1 MSSIPNASR
10 NHAGQARSREPQ
22 TAAVPDEQELTVAQ
36 RYLKRLHAHGV
47 EYIFGNAGTDFP
59 PLIEALAKGGHG
71 VEPVLIPHENV
82 AMSMAYGYAMITG
95 RPQLIMVHVS
105 LGTANALCG
114 LFNAARQHIP
124 LLLTA
129 GRSPVLEYGKLGAR
143 NNYINWAQEMFDQ
156 SGMVRELVKWEYE
169 LRDPAQVEDVVDRA
183 VAVACSAPQG
193 PVYLV
198 LPREVL
204 SAQSGTRD
212 DGGIGM
218 QAPVRAGMP
227 NAADMAT
234 AIEWLNDAERP
245 LIITADAGRT
255 SEGFHAMTALAQD
268 RGIPV
273 VQYRPRYLSLPAGSP
288 ANAGFDPVRLLP
300 QADLILVADADVPWL
315 PGSGGPAPQAKVIHL
330 GMDPLF
336 LRYPIRGFRSE
347 LSLQGDTASILKA
360 LWAGTEGRRASAWL
374 AQAHAR
380 QRGAA
385 DEAAA
390 LGDSMSNRYI
400 SRCIADAM
408 DDDSVLINEYTFS
421 LEELRIHGPGR
432 YFSHSPAGGLGWAL
446 GTALG
451 VRMAKPDSVVF
462 AAVGDGSYMFGNPTP
477 THFVSAARGLPFIT
491 VIYNNRRW
499 GAVHRATLS
508 MYPDGAAA
516 RMPEPI
522 FATLEPAPDY
532 ERIVEASGGLG
543 LRVED
548 PAELPAALARAVH
561 AVREEKRQVVLN
573 VITEINYA
581 RTS

>member
-1 MSSIPNASR
+1 MSSITNVSVNRVDQASS
-10 NHAGQARSREPQ
+10 QE
-22 TAAVPDEQELTVAQ
+22 AATSPGKQELTVAQ
-36 RYLKRLHAHGV
+36 RYLKRLRLHGI

-59 PLIEALAKGGHG
+59 PLIEALAGEDYG

-82 AMSMAYGYAMITG
+82 AVSMAYGYAMITG

-114 LFNAARQHIP
+114 LFNASRQHIP

-143 NNYINWAQEMFDQ
+143 NNYINWAQEMYDQ
-156 SGMVRELVKWEYE
+156 GGMVRELVKWEYE
-169 LRDPAQVEDVVDRA
+169 LRDPAQVDDVVDRA
-183 VAVACSAPQG
+183 VAIACSAPQG

-204 SAQSGTRD
+204 AADASERD
-212 DGGIGM
+212 DAGIGM
-218 QAPVRAGMP
+218 QEPIRAGMP
-227 NAADMAT
+227 NTADMAT
-234 AIEWLNDAERP
+234 AIEWLSKAERP

-255 SEGFHAMTALAQD
+255 HEGFNAMTALAQD

-288 ANAGFDPVRLLP
+288 ANAGFDPARLLP
-300 QADLILVADADVPWL
+300 QADLVLVVDADVPWL
-315 PGSGGPAPQAKVIHL
+315 PDHGGPAPQAKVIHL
-330 GMDPLF
+330 GIDPLF
-336 LRYPIRGFRSE
+336 QRYPIRGFRSE
-347 LSLQGDTASILKA
+347 LTLQGDTASILEA
-360 LWAGTEGRRASAWL
+360 LWEGTEGRRGTEWL
-374 AQAHAR
+374 EQVQARTRPVQPAVAAGL
-380 QRGAA
+380 GAT
-385 DEAAA
+385 
-390 LGDSMSNRYI
+390 LSNRYI

-421 LEELRIHGPGR
+421 LEELRVDGPGR

-451 VRMAKPDSVVF
+451 VRMAKPESVVF
-462 AAVGDGSYMFGNPTP
+462 VAVGDGSYMFGNPTP
-477 THFVSAARGLPFIT
+477 AHFVSAARGLPFIT

-508 MYPDGAAA
+508 LYPDGAAA
-516 RMPEPI
+516 HAPEPV

-543 LRVED
+543 LRVDD
-548 PAELPAALARAVH
+548 PADLPAALAQAVR
-561 AVREEKRQVVLN
+561 AVREEKRQVVIN